1 MSLSFSD
8 SPNPLSSGLPDWY
21 LKSRKS
27 AWDNFLDTPFP
38 KRKDENWRF
47 ANLKKIAYENIKDA
61 ENINE
66 FDYNKYV
73 SESVSLKE
81 GNYQLIFNND
91 SLLSQSPIDG
101 NLTDQGF
108 IFKPLSQALIDHGDL
123 IESHF
128 MKEEPRLGS
137 QKFYKLN
144 QARQKEGYFIYVP
157 EGLAISETL
166 EVFNWISGKDSAIFP
181 YNLIIS
187 GKGSEV
193 SVADYFGSSDDQMG
207 LVCGVSDLIA
217 EEDSK
222 LTYVRTQNLSEN
234 AHSIQLSNVM
244 SYENSKVKNF
254 SLNLGCE
261 WLRHESVSRLLGDG
275 ANSEMISVSVPES
288 SQEFDMRTLQL
299 HEKPSTS
306 SDLLYK
312 NALYDESKTTFSG
325 MIKVYEGAHQT
336 DAYQTCRNLLMS
348 DKCEANSMPGLEINA
363 DQVKCSHGSTSNPVA
378 ENELFYLMSRG
389 IEEPV
394 SRQLVTF
401 GFVKDAVD
409 RLENIQLEE
418 VILKK
423 LERRFNRIGLR

>member
-1 MSLSFSD
+1 M
-8 SPNPLSSGLPDWY
+8 
-21 LKSRKS
+21 
-27 AWDNFLDTPFP
+27 
-38 KRKDENWRF
+38 
-47 ANLKKIAYENIKDA
+47 
-61 ENINE
+61 
-66 FDYNKYV
+66 
-73 SESVSLKE
+73 KE
-81 GNYQLIFNND
+81 GNEQIIFNND
-91 SLLSQSPIDG
+91 NLVFQSQIDSD
-101 NLTDQGF
+101 LIDKGF
-108 IFKPLSQALIDHGDL
+108 IFKPLSQALIEDGDL
-123 IESHF
+123 IQSYF
-128 MKEEPRLGS
+128 MKEQPKLGS
-137 QKFYKLN
+137 EKFYRLN
-144 QARQKEGYFIYVP
+144 QARQKEGYFVYIP
-157 EGLAISETL
+157 EGLSIPKPI

-181 YNLIIS
+181 YSLVVS

-193 SVADYFGSSDDQMG
+193 SVAEYVASADDQFG

-234 AHSIQLSNVM
+234 AHSIQLSSVL
-244 SYENSKVKNF
+244 SYKNSKVKNF

-261 WLRHESVSRLLGDG
+261 WLRHESISRLLGDG
-275 ANSEMISVSVPES
+275 ANSEMISVSVPEN

-299 HEKPSTS
+299 HEKPNTS

-312 NALYDESKTTFSG
+312 NALYDESKTTFAG
-325 MIKVYEGAHQT
+325 MIKVEEGAHQT

-409 RLENIQLEE
+409 RLENEKLEE
-418 VILKK
+418 VILRK

>member
-8 SPNPLSSGLPDWY
+8 SPSPLSSGLPEWY

-91 SLLSQSPIDG
+91 SLLSQSPVDG

-157 EGLAISETL
+157 EGLVISEPL
-166 EVFNWISGKDSAIFP
+166 EVFNWISGEDSAIFP
-181 YNLIIS
+181 YSLIIS

-275 ANSEMISVSVPES
+275 ANCEMISVSVPES

>member
-8 SPNPLSSGLPDWY
+8 SPNPLSSGLPEWY

-157 EGLAISETL
+157 EGLAISEPL
-166 EVFNWISGKDSAIFP
+166 EVFNWISGEDSGIFP
-181 YNLIIS
+181 YSLIIS

>member
-1 MSLSFSD
+1 M
-8 SPNPLSSGLPDWY
+8 NSGLPEWY

-27 AWDNFLDTPFP
+27 AWDNFLDTPFT

-61 ENINE
+61 ENNDE
-66 FDYNKYV
+66 FDYERNV
-73 SESVSLKE
+73 SDSVSLKE
-81 GNYQLIFNND
+81 GNEQIIFNND
-91 SLLSQSPIDG
+91 NLVFQSQIDSDLI
-101 NLTDQGF
+101 NKGF
-108 IFKPLSQALIDHGDL
+108 IFKPLSQALIEHGDL
-123 IESHF
+123 IQSYF
-128 MKEEPRLGS
+128 MKEQPKLGS
-137 QKFYKLN
+137 EKFYRLN
-144 QARQKEGYFIYVP
+144 QARQKEGYFVYIP
-157 EGLAISETL
+157 EGLSIPKPI

-181 YNLIIS
+181 YSLVVS

-193 SVADYFGSSDDQMG
+193 SVAEYVASADDQFG

-234 AHSIQLSNVM
+234 AHSIQLSSVL
-244 SYENSKVKNF
+244 SYKNSKVKNF

-261 WLRHESVSRLLGDG
+261 WLRHESISRLLGDG
-275 ANSEMISVSVPES
+275 ANSEMISVSVPEN

-299 HEKPSTS
+299 HEKPNTS

-312 NALYDESKTTFSG
+312 NALYDESKTTFAG
-325 MIKVYEGAHQT
+325 MIKVEEGSHQT

-409 RLENIQLEE
+409 RLENEKLEE
-418 VILKK
+418 VILRK

>member
-8 SPNPLSSGLPDWY
+8 SPNPLSSGLPEWY

-91 SLLSQSPIDG
+91 SLLSQSLVDG

-157 EGLAISETL
+157 EGLAISEPL
-166 EVFNWISGKDSAIFP
+166 EVFNWISGEDSAIFP
-181 YNLIIS
+181 YSLIIS
-187 GKGSEV
+187 GKGSQV

-261 WLRHESVSRLLGDG
+261 WLRHESVSRLLGEG
-275 ANSEMISVSVPES
+275 SNSEMISVSVPES

-325 MIKVYEGAHQT
+325 MIKVYEGAHLT

-409 RLENIQLEE
+409 RLENRKLEE

-423 LERRFNRIGLR
+423 LERRFNRIGLK

>member
-8 SPNPLSSGLPDWY
+8 SPNPLSSGFPEWY

-47 ANLKKIAYENIKDA
+47 ANLKKIGYENIKDA
-61 ENINE
+61 ENNDE
-66 FDYNKYV
+66 FDYERNV
-73 SESVSLKE
+73 SDSVSLKE
-81 GNYQLIFNND
+81 GNEQIIFNND
-91 SLLSQSPIDG
+91 NLVFQSQIDSDLI
-101 NLTDQGF
+101 NKGF
-108 IFKPLSQALIDHGDL
+108 IFKPLSQALIEHGDL
-123 IESHF
+123 IQSYF
-128 MKEEPRLGS
+128 MKEQPKLGS
-137 QKFYKLN
+137 EKFYRLN
-144 QARQKEGYFIYVP
+144 QARQKEGYFVYIP
-157 EGLAISETL
+157 EGLSIPKPI

-181 YNLIIS
+181 YSLVVS

-193 SVADYFGSSDDQMG
+193 SVAEYVASADDQFG

-234 AHSIQLSNVM
+234 AHSIQLSSAL
-244 SYENSKVKNF
+244 SYKNSKVKNF

-261 WLRHESVSRLLGDG
+261 WLRHESISRLLGDG
-275 ANSEMISVSVPES
+275 ANSEMISVSVPEN

-299 HEKPSTS
+299 HEKPNTS

-312 NALYDESKTTFSG
+312 NALYDESKTTFAG
-325 MIKVYEGAHQT
+325 MIKVEEGAHQT

-409 RLENIQLEE
+409 RLENEKLEE
-418 VILKK
+418 VILRK

>member
-8 SPNPLSSGLPDWY
+8 SPNPLSSGLPEWY

-157 EGLAISETL
+157 EGLAISEPL
-166 EVFNWISGKDSAIFP
+166 EVFNWISGEDSAIFP
-181 YNLIIS
+181 YSLIIS
-187 GKGSEV
+187 GKGSQV

-261 WLRHESVSRLLGDG
+261 WLRHESVSRLLGEG
-275 ANSEMISVSVPES
+275 SNSEMISVSVPES

-325 MIKVYEGAHQT
+325 MIKVYEGAHLT

-409 RLENIQLEE
+409 RLENRKLEE

-423 LERRFNRIGLR
+423 LERRFNRIGLK

>member
-81 GNYQLIFNND
+81 GNHQLIFNND

-157 EGLAISETL
+157 EGLAISEPL
-166 EVFNWISGKDSAIFP
+166 EVFNWISGEDSAIFP
-181 YNLIIS
+181 YSLIIS

>member
-1 MSLSFSD
+1 LSLSFSD

-157 EGLAISETL
+157 EGLAISEPL
-166 EVFNWISGKDSAIFP
+166 EVFNWISGEDSGIFP
-181 YNLIIS
+181 YSLIIS

>member
-1 MSLSFSD
+1 MPLSFSD
-8 SPNPLSSGLPDWY
+8 SPNPLSSGLPEWY
-21 LKSRKS
+21 LESRKS

-38 KRKDENWRF
+38 QRKDENWRF
-47 ANLKKIAYENIKDA
+47 ANLKKISYENITDA
-61 ENINE
+61 ENNNE
-66 FDYNKYV
+66 FDYEKYT
-73 SESVSLKE
+73 SNSVSLNGDSGKI
-81 GNYQLIFNND
+81 IFNND
-91 SLLSQSPIDG
+91 SLSFQSPID
-101 NLTDQGF
+101 NDLLAKGF
-108 IFKPLSQALIDHGDL
+108 IFKPLSQALIEHGDL
-123 IESHF
+123 IQSYF
-128 MKEEPRLGS
+128 MKEEPKLGS
-137 QKFYKLN
+137 DKFYRLN
-144 QARQKEGYFIYVP
+144 QARQKEGYFVYIP
-157 EGLAISETL
+157 EGLSIPKPI

-181 YNLIIS
+181 YNLIVS
-187 GKGSEV
+187 DKGSEV
-193 SVADYFGSSDDQMG
+193 SVAEYVASADDQFG

-217 EEDSK
+217 EDDSK
-222 LTYVRTQNLSEN
+222 LTYVRTQNLSEK
-234 AHSIQLSNVM
+234 AHSIQLSNVL
-244 SYENSKVKNF
+244 SHNNSKVKNF

-261 WLRHESVSRLLGDG
+261 WLRHESVSRLLGKG
-275 ANSEMISVSVPES
+275 AHSEMISVSVPES

-312 NALYDESKTTFSG
+312 NALYDESKTTFAG
-325 MIKVYEGAHQT
+325 MIKVEEGAHQT

-409 RLENIQLEE
+409 RLENEKLEE

>member
-8 SPNPLSSGLPDWY
+8 SPNPLSSGLPEWY

-157 EGLAISETL
+157 EGLAISEPL
-166 EVFNWISGKDSAIFP
+166 EVFNWISGEDSAIFP
-181 YNLIIS
+181 YSLIIS
-187 GKGSEV
+187 GKGSQV

-261 WLRHESVSRLLGDG
+261 WLRHESVSRLLGEG
-275 ANSEMISVSVPES
+275 SNSEMISVSVPES

-312 NALYDESKTTFSG
+312 NALYDQSKTTFSG
-325 MIKVYEGAHQT
+325 MIKVYEGAHLT

-409 RLENIQLEE
+409 RLENRKLEE

-423 LERRFNRIGLR
+423 LERRFNRIGLK